1 MYMQIVAQWGILKL
15 MIWNILRWNLV
26 ILLGSKIQLSSNE
39 LNI

>member
-15 MIWNILRWNLV
+15 MI
-26 ILLGSKIQLSSNE
+26 GSKIQLSSNE